1 MAVKTNYEKNGIKYY
16 RQTRDVGKDEN
27 GKRIRKEFL
36 GHNKKESDAK
46 YETYMAMRK
55 MGIDIDASKQLF
67 YPSMLKWHE
76 TVELKDVQNNNLKL
90 STYNRYKSTIQN
102 QIQALSFK
110 YEALIDVSKEMIED
124 GLNASDFTYSQQHD
138 TVKIIKKFYS
148 YLISKRVLPYN
159 PCVGIKIK
167 QPSTLFLQ
175 IPPTFSDNDIKSVI
189 NCKTYHRSKHISL
202 AAKEIGL
209 REGELLAS
217 EWTDYLFKD
226 RLVNVTKT
234 LTYQKTLAG
243 DYDFFITD
251 PKTRGSIRRAPLTS
265 FRCAARSKRSPKAR
279 NESSS
284 RIIY

>member
-167 QPSTLFLQ
+167 QPSILFLK
-175 IPPTFSDNDIKSVI
+175 IPPTFSDDDIQSI
-189 NCKTYHRSKHISL
+189 TNCKTHYRCKHISL
-202 AAKEIGL
+202 VAKEIGL

-217 EWTDYLFKD
+217 EWPDYSFKD
-226 RLVNVTKT
+226 RLVSVTKS
-234 LTYQKTLAG
+234 LTYQINL
-243 DYDFFITD
+243 
-251 PKTRGSIRRAPLTS
+251 
-265 FRCAARSKRSPKAR
+265 
-279 NESSS
+279 E
-284 RIIY
+284 

>member
-1 MAVKTNYEKNGIKYY
+1 MGVKTTYEKNGIKYY

-46 YETYMAMRK
+46 YEAYMAMRK
-55 MGIDIDASKQLF
+55 MGIDIDASKQLL
-67 YPSMLKWHE
+67 YPSMLTWHQ
-76 TVELKDVQNNNLKL
+76 TIIIKDVHNKKLKL
-90 STYNRYKSTIQN
+90 SSYNKYGDVLNN
-102 QIQALSFK
+102 QISKLSFK
-110 YEALIDVSKEMIED
+110 YETLIDVSKEMIED
-124 GLNASDFTYSQQHD
+124 ELSNSDFSYSQQED
-138 TVKIIKKFYS
+138 IVKIIKKFYN